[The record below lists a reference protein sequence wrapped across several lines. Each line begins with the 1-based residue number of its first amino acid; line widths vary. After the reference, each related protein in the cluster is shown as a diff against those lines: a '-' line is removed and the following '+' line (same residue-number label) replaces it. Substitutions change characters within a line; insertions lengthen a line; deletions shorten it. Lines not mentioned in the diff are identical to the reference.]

1 MVLNGT
7 GGRGVDPAGVERAR
21 SATPGWE
28 WVVLDRAHGTW
39 VLSSSVWAEPF
50 GLSLVEAMSC
60 GTPVAAFATGAAAEI
75 VSIRAGALATEETAE
90 ALTIAIH
97 TARRCDRGQVR
108 AQAESFDASTMIDRY
123 EALMASMIDT
133 PPESRLR
140 RWKRPVTA

>member
-1 MVLNGT
+1 MTYVGHQSHDELALQLS
-7 GGRGVDPAGVERAR
+7 RGSVFV
-21 SATPGWE
+21 
-28 WVVLDRAHGTW
+28 
-39 VLSSSVWAEPF
+39 SSSVWAEPF

-75 VSIRAGALATEETAE
+75 VSTRAGALATEQTAE
-90 ALTIAIH
+90 ALAIAIH

-133 PPESRLR
+133 PRESRLR